1 MQAAIKELQNEKK
14 EEKAKYGKLLDTVRE
29 KDREMLNRDE
39 VIKKLELKL
48 EKTVE
53 KLKIEVKE
61 LQEEL

>member
-14 EEKAKYGKLLDTVRE
+14 EEKAKYSKLLDTVRE

-61 LQEEL
+61 LQ

>member
-1 MQAAIKELQNEKK
+1 
-14 EEKAKYGKLLDTVRE
+14 
-29 KDREMLNRDE
+29 MLNRDE

-61 LQEEL
+61 LQ

>member
-1 MQAAIKELQNEKK
+1 
-14 EEKAKYGKLLDTVRE
+14 
-29 KDREMLNRDE
+29 MLNRDE